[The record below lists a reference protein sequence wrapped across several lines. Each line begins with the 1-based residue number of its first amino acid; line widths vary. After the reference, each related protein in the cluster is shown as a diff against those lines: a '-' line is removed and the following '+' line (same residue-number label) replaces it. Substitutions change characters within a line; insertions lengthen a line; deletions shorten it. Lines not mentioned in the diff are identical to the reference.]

1 MINIFT
7 DGWLVSNESEYF
19 ASFSE
24 LSADQLKNYLET
36 TSKEQQE
43 KDFFEICCKIEGI
56 DLNLPNARK
65 LLKRKQMKD
74 KFLYRIFPKIIIISL
89 ALASIVC
96 FIATGYLIGKH
107 NLGTGL
113 CMMMGMF
120 SFTQF
125 LKKDL

>member
-1 MINIFT
+1 M
-7 DGWLVSNESEYF
+7 G
-19 ASFSE
+19 E
-24 LSADQLKNYLET
+24 LSNQLKNYLET

-56 DLNLPNARK
+56 DPNSPKARK
-65 LLKRKQMKD
+65 IHKRKQMKD
-74 KFLYRIFPKIIIISL
+74 KFLYRILPKIIIILL
-89 ALASIVC
+89 ALVSIVC

-125 LKKDL
+125 LEKFKKEIF

>member
-1 MINIFT
+1 M
-7 DGWLVSNESEYF
+7 G
-19 ASFSE
+19 E
-24 LSADQLKNYLET
+24 LSNQLKNYFET

-56 DLNLPNARK
+56 DSTLPNAKK

-74 KFLYRIFPKIIIISL
+74 KFLYRIFPKIIIILL
-89 ALASIVC
+89 ALCSIIC

-113 CMMMGMF
+113 CMMTGMF

-125 LKKDL
+125 LKKFKKEIF